1 MAYKIKRRQYIE
13 AKRLGVTIK
22 PSKSK
27 NKKIDVFKKGKKV
40 ATIGDSRYSDYAT
53 YRTSKG
59 VQFAN
64 KRRELYKKRHNKT
77 RKVKGSN
84 SWYADRIL
92 WR

>member
-1 MAYKIKRRQYIE
+1 MRYKIKRRQFQN
-13 AKRLGVTIK
+13 AKALGVIIK

-59 VQFAN
+59 VTFAN
-64 KRRELYKKRHNKT
+64 KRRALYKKRHNKT